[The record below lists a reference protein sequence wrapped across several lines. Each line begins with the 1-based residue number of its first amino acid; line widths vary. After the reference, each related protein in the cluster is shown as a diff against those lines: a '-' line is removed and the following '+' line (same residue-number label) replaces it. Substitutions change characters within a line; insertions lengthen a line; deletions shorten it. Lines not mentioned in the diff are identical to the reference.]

1 MSPKEF
7 SSLGLSQPVL
17 KAIQQLG
24 YEQPTP
30 IQAQCIPL
38 LLNKKNL
45 LGTAQTGT
53 GKTAAFALPLLSSI
67 DEKQKTP
74 QILVLT
80 PTRELAI
87 QVAEAFQSYAKH
99 LKGFHVLP
107 LYGGADIRSQLK
119 ALKRGAQIIVGT
131 PGRTLDHLKRKSLN
145 LGQINALVLDEADE
159 MLRMGFIDDVESIL
173 SQTPDDCQRALFSA
187 TMPAP
192 IKRVASKYLG
202 DAEQISIESK
212 TKTVERIKQQYVTV
226 KGHQKMDAL
235 TRVLEVEP
243 FDAMIIFVRTKSSTV
258 DIAERLEARGF
269 AAAALNGDLSQAI
282 RERTINKLKKGK
294 VDIVVA
300 TDVAARGLDVERISH
315 VINFDI
321 PYDNESYVH
330 RIGRTGRAGREGTA
344 ILFITPKETRLLRS
358 IEKSTRQSI
367 PPLTMPSNEQLSGQR
382 IEQFTQQLLTTMETP
397 RLDKFRDM
405 IVKFASDNEL
415 DMADIAAALTYENQ
429 KDRPL
434 FPKLDNIVAPRPERQ
449 NKKADSKTKKE
460 RTLRDEDGKIIPM
473 ITYRLEVGKNDS
485 VEPANIV
492 GAIANEADISSQ
504 YIGQIKLYDS
514 FSTVDLPEG
523 MPNEIFNH
531 LKKVRVRGNPL
542 NISLL
547 GDTQNTDTLS
557 NAPEATSGRKRKPA
571 KSNKKATSA
580 KQINKKHR
588 ADRAPVKNKKNTGKK
603 SKKHQS

>member
-1 MSPKEF
+1 MVTK
-7 SSLGLSQPVL
+7 
-17 KAIQQLG
+17 
-24 YEQPTP
+24 
-30 IQAQCIPL
+30 
-38 LLNKKNL
+38 
-45 LGTAQTGT
+45 
-53 GKTAAFALPLLSSI
+53 
-67 DEKQKTP
+67 
-74 QILVLT
+74 
-80 PTRELAI
+80 
-87 QVAEAFQSYAKH
+87 
-99 LKGFHVLP
+99 
-107 LYGGADIRSQLK
+107 
-119 ALKRGAQIIVGT
+119 
-131 PGRTLDHLKRKSLN
+131 PG
-145 LGQINALVLDEADE
+145 
-159 MLRMGFIDDVESIL
+159 
-173 SQTPDDCQRALFSA
+173 
-187 TMPAP
+187 
-192 IKRVASKYLG
+192 
-202 DAEQISIESK
+202 
-212 TKTVERIKQQYVTV
+212 
-226 KGHQKMDAL
+226 
-235 TRVLEVEP
+235 
-243 FDAMIIFVRTKSSTV
+243 
-258 DIAERLEARGF
+258 
-269 AAAALNGDLSQAI
+269 I

-344 ILFITPKETRLLRS
+344 ILLLHPKKTRLLRS

-367 PPLTMPSNEQLSGQR
+367 PPLTMPSNEQLSDQR

-473 ITYRLEVGKNDS
+473 ITYRLEVGKNDG

-588 ADRAPVKNKKNTGKK
+588 ADRAPVKNKKTQAKRARSIKAKVSWFYLEKLIVCRLNGGNA
-603 SKKHQS
+603 SSNWLP

>member
-7 SSLGLSQPVL
+7 PSLGLSEPVL
-17 KAIQQLG
+17 KAVQQLG

-30 IQAQCIPL
+30 IQAQCIPVL
-38 LLNKKNL
+38 LSEKNL

-107 LYGGADIRSQLK
+107 IYGGANIRSQLK
-119 ALKRGAQIIVGT
+119 GLKRGAQVIVGT

-145 LGQINALVLDEADE
+145 LRQINALVLDEADE
-159 MLRMGFIDDVESIL
+159 MLRMGFIDDVENIL

-187 TMPAP
+187 TMPPA
-192 IKRVASKYLG
+192 IKRVATKYLG
-202 DAEQISIESK
+202 DTEQISIESK

-269 AAAALNGDLSQAI
+269 SAAALNGDLSQAV

-382 IEQFTQQLLTTMETP
+382 IAQFTQQLLKTMETP

-405 IVKFASDNEL
+405 IVKFASENEL

-429 KDRPL
+429 KGRPL

-449 NKKADSKTKKE
+449 NKKTENKTKKE
-460 RTLRDEDGKIIPM
+460 RTLRDEDGKVIPM

-485 VEPANIV
+485 IEPSNIV

-504 YIGQIKLYDS
+504 YIGQIKLYDTY
-514 FSTVDLPEG
+514 STVDLPEG
-523 MPNEIFNH
+523 MPNEVFNH

-542 NISLL
+542 NLSLL
-547 GDTQNTDTLS
+547 SNTQNTGDYSEGT
-557 NAPEATSGRKRKPA
+557 AVRKRKPT
-571 KSNKKATSA
+571 KGGKKATSA
-580 KQINKKHR
+580 KQNDKKNNR
-588 ADRAPVKNKKNTGKK
+588 NDRTLVKKRKTSAKKNKKN
-603 SKKHQS
+603 QS

>member
-367 PPLTMPSNEQLSGQR
+367 PPLTMPSNEQLSDQR

>member
-38 LLNKKNL
+38 LLDKKNL

-87 QVAEAFQSYAKH
+87 QVAEAFQSYAKY

-449 NKKADSKTKKE
+449 NKKAENKTKKE
-460 RTLRDEDGKIIPM
+460 RTLRDEDGKVIPM

-523 MPNEIFNH
+523 MPNEIFNL

-557 NAPEATSGRKRKPA
+557 NAPEVTSGRKRKPA
-571 KSNKKATSA
+571 KGNKKATSA
-580 KQINKKHR
+580 KQNNKKHH
-588 ADRAPVKNKKNTGKK
+588 ADRAPVKKKKNAGKK
-603 SKKHQS
+603 NKKHQS

>member
-1 MSPKEF
+1 MSPNEF
-7 SSLGLSQPVL
+7 SALDLSQPVL

-38 LLNKKNL
+38 LLDKKNL

-107 LYGGADIRSQLK
+107 IYGGADIRSQLK
-119 ALKRGAQIIVGT
+119 GLKRGAQVIVGT

-145 LGQINALVLDEADE
+145 LRQINALVLDEADE

-202 DAEQISIESK
+202 DAEQISIASK

-269 AAAALNGDLSQAI
+269 SAAALNGDLSQAI

-449 NKKADSKTKKE
+449 NKKAENKPKKE
-460 RTLRDEDGKIIPM
+460 RKLRDEDGKVIPM

-485 VEPANIV
+485 VEPSNIV

-514 FSTVDLPEG
+514 YSTVDLPEG
-523 MPNEIFNH
+523 MPNEVFKH

-547 GDTQNTDTLS
+547 GDTQNAEALS
-557 NAPEATSGRKRKPA
+557 DSSEATGKRVRKSSKD
-571 KSNKKATSA
+571 SKKAAFA
-580 KQINKKHR
+580 KQNSKKNR
-588 ADRAPVKNKKNTGKK
+588 NDRAPVKKRKTSTKKN
-603 SKKHQS
+603 KKHQS

>member
-38 LLNKKNL
+38 LLDKKNL

-67 DEKQKTP
+67 NEKQKTP

-145 LGQINALVLDEADE
+145 LRQINALVLDEADE

-367 PPLTMPSNEQLSGQR
+367 PPLTMPSNEQLSDQR